1 MLEKFSNELVLVK
14 TNEQKQRRLGRRRVK
29 GYKKSTKASKGAHSR
44 TALPATVIIH
54 QHLLVYRISV
64 CLHQQNFNS

>member
-29 GYKKSTKASKGAHSR
+29 GYKKSTKASKGAHSHGSE
-44 TALPATVIIH
+44 LPPVS
-54 QHLLVYRISV
+54 QGSLVGSLLLVV
-64 CLHQQNFNS
+64 